1 MIILVFKKNF
11 YSQYAYLFNECEFP
25 IYNLKE
31 FDIILSYYKYLW

>member
-25 IYNLKE
+25 IYNLNR
-31 FDIILSYYKYLW
+31 I